1 MVFNEADICK
11 VLWILLLIQV
21 SDTYVDKLK
30 DTYLGKY
37 NQEETK
43 DQTTSRANN
52 LYDDADDLQK
62 QLDNEARDKL
72 KVGKPKTIWVFHLPT
87 PFPDITYLVTSRRPR
102 SADHQ
107 DKTLIKNN
115 TKTEPVEAAAEWDYK
130 NQNDWGKMF
139 PDCGGRSQS
148 PVDLPLQGFVKAKGG
163 RRLLFTNYDLYP
175 EKITV
180 QNDGKRVVLFGQWD
194 RNRMPLVYGGAAHS
208 RRYIFHSLSFVWPS
222 EHTIGGLQFPMESQA
237 LHISAEYG
245 SMKEALDAAP
255 SDPQAFLGIVNIYKF
270 EDHTQKGLR
279 EVLSVLRK
287 QSTFNNSAALHPLS
301 YFVPRFK
308 DYASYQGSLTAPP
321 CTESVL
327 WLVRAR
333 SLPVQREAIAAAQ
346 KLRSPYGD
354 TQSFAVRFTQ
364 PLNDRKIF
372 LFH

>member
-1 MVFNEADICK
+1 MVFNEVVLCK
-11 VLWILLLIQV
+11 VMWILLLIQA
-21 SDTYVDKLK
+21 SETYADKIK
-30 DTYLGKY
+30 DTYLVKY
-37 NQEETK
+37 IQEDAK
-43 DQTTSRANN
+43 DQTTSRPNT

-87 PFPDITYLVTSRRPR
+87 PFPDITYLVTTRRPR
-102 SADHQ
+102 SAIHHN
-107 DKTLIKNN
+107 KSTCKNN
-115 TKTEPVEAAAEWDYK
+115 TKAEPVDVSFEWDYK
-130 NQNDWGKMF
+130 NQNDWGKTF
-139 PDCGGRSQS
+139 PECGGRSQS

-163 RRLLFTNYDLYP
+163 RRLLFTNYNLYP
-175 EKITV
+175 KKITV
-180 QNDGKRVVLFGQWD
+180 KNDGKRVVLFGHWD

-208 RRYIFHSLSFVWPS
+208 RRYIFHSLSFMWPS

-270 EDHTQKGLR
+270 GDHTQKGLR
-279 EVLSVLRK
+279 EVLRVLRR
-287 QSTFNNSAALHPLS
+287 QSTFNVSATVHPLS

-308 DYASYQGSLTAPP
+308 DYASYQGSLTSPP

-333 SLPVQREAIAAAQ
+333 SLPVQREAITAAQ
-346 KLRSPYGD
+346 KLKSPYGD
-354 TQSFAVRFTQ
+354 TQSFAVRLTQ

>member
-1 MVFNEADICK
+1 MVFNESVLCK
-11 VLWILLLIQV
+11 VMWLLLLIQV
-21 SDTYVDKLK
+21 SDTYVDKIK
-30 DTYLGKY
+30 DTYLVKY
-37 NQEETK
+37 IQEDSK
-43 DQTTSRANN
+43 DQTTSRPNT

-72 KVGKPKTIWVFHLPT
+72 KPKTIWVFHLPT

-102 SADHQ
+102 SASHQ
-107 DKTLIKNN
+107 DKATSKNN
-115 TKTEPVEAAAEWDYK
+115 TKTEPVDVTADWDYK
-130 NQNDWGKMF
+130 NQNDWGKTF

-180 QNDGKRVVLFGQWD
+180 QNDGKRVVLFGEWD

-279 EVLSVLRK
+279 EVLRVLRR
-287 QSTFNNSAALHPLS
+287 QSTFNVSATVHPLS

-333 SLPVQREAIAAAQ
+333 SLPVQREAITAAQ

-354 TQSFAVRFTQ
+354 TQSFAVRITQ

>member
-1 MVFNEADICK
+1 MKTSWWN
-11 VLWILLLIQV
+11 LLISEKKFKDEVKSTIPALGQR
-21 SDTYVDKLK
+21 
-30 DTYLGKY
+30 DTYLVKY
-37 NQEETK
+37 IQEDAK
-43 DQTTSRANN
+43 DQTTSRPNT

-87 PFPDITYLVTSRRPR
+87 PFPDITYLVTTRRPR
-102 SADHQ
+102 SAIHHNKSTCKN
-107 DKTLIKNN
+107 KTKA
-115 TKTEPVEAAAEWDYK
+115 EPD
-130 NQNDWGKMF
+130 QNDWGKTF
-139 PDCGGRSQS
+139 PECGGRSQS

-163 RRLLFTNYDLYP
+163 RRLLFTNYNLYP
-175 EKITV
+175 KKITV
-180 QNDGKRVVLFGQWD
+180 KNDGKRVVLFGHWD

-208 RRYIFHSLSFVWPS
+208 RRYIFHSLSFMWPS

-270 EDHTQKGLR
+270 GDHTQKGLR
-279 EVLSVLRK
+279 EVLRVLRR
-287 QSTFNNSAALHPLS
+287 QSTFNVSATVHPLS

-308 DYASYQGSLTAPP
+308 DYASYQGSLTSPP

-333 SLPVQREAIAAAQ
+333 SLPVQRETITAAQ

-354 TQSFAVRFTQ
+354 TQSFAVRLTQ